1 MNTFLICIIICSV
14 YSIVIYQVLNKKI
27 NKKIENK
34 TVLKDVKEEINLL
47 ITQINET
54 SDRNV
59 LLIENRLE
67 RLNSLL
73 SASDIKLSKLKSAI
87 VEKVPNPVDS
97 NNTIELEVV
106 EESTTEEVK
115 LDTPFNEKVDETII
129 KDNPSLT
136 RRERI
141 LLLHKQGISSSVIAS
156 QTRST
161 IGEVELIISLSR
173 G

>member
-1 MNTFLICIIICSV
+1 MNTFLICLIICSV
-14 YSIVIYQVLNKKI
+14 YSLIIYQILSKRINKKI
-27 NKKIENK
+27 NNK
-34 TVLKDVKEEINLL
+34 TFLNDVKEEINLL

-73 SASDIKLSKLKSAI
+73 SASDKKLSKLRTAVIDNIPEKQEPVELEI
-87 VEKVPNPVDS
+87 VEPEPELPPIEQADGKS
-97 NNTIELEVV
+97 N
-106 EESTTEEVK
+106 
-115 LDTPFNEKVDETII
+115 II
-129 KDNPSLT
+129 QDNPSLN
-136 RRERI
+136 RKERI
-141 LLLHKQGISSSVIAS
+141 LLLYKQGISSSVIAS